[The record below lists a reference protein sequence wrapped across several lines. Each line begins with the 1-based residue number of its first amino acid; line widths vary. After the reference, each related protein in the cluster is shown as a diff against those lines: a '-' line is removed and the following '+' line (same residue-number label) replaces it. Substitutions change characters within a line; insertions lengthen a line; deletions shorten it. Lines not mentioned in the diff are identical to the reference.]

1 MMEMDQVERNGG
13 DASSGTSTK
22 KKTITFEI
30 ARDAFSFQ
38 PLSQVEV
45 IKKYRLLAK
54 RNFGESAVNKTTKIR
69 LLKAKMSSN
78 GILYI
83 L

>member
-13 DASSGTSTK
+13 DASSGTTK
-22 KKTITFEI
+22 KKAITFEI

-54 RNFGESAVNKTTKIR
+54 RNFGESAVNKTTKIQ